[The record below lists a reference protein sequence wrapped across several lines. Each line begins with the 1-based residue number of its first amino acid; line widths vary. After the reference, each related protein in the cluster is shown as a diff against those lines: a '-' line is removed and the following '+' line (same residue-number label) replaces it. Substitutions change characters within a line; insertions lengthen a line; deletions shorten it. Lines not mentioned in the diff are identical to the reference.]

1 MTRRNMLALAFA
13 ALTAAAGFCSADYPS
28 AGMRN
33 LSVKADKEG
42 ELVVIA
48 DIDPASFSL
57 PGESDLLLQ
66 PMVYN
71 ADSTHCV
78 QLPPVMI
85 AGRTRH
91 IRYSRDPRR
100 MPQDCVLLRSGKE
113 GTYKYVGRAKYEPW
127 MEQARVGLE
136 MRERGCCNN
145 PGREKWLP
153 IARLDL
159 RDRKFAAPDFS
170 VAPPVVSGDKIQEL
184 HGKAFVDF
192 PVNLTEIFPAYRKN
206 PEELAKIMATINA
219 VKDNPD
225 ATITEIT
232 IKGFASP
239 EGSYANNT
247 RLAKGRAE
255 SLTKYVRSKY
265 DFPANVFHSDFEPE
279 DWQGLRDSV
288 KVSFLPDRDGL
299 LEIIDSK
306 MAPDAKDAE
315 LKKRY
320 PRDYEYLLSTI
331 YPALRHSDYAVKYKI
346 RKYTDIEEI
355 KRVFH
360 ERPQNLSISEF
371 HLLASTLPK
380 GSPEYD
386 EVFETAV
393 RMYPDDETSN
403 LNAAVVS
410 VGRGEYDKAGAYL
423 AKAGKSRYSGYIEG
437 ILLAK
442 EGDADAA
449 RKLLEEASK
458 AGVPEAAEALKRLA
472 ETNQSA
478 ESTTYLPDPGSK
490 EFVK

>member
-13 ALTAAAGFCSADYPS
+13 ALTAASGFCSADYPS

-33 LSVKADKEG
+33 LSVKADKGG
-42 ELVVIA
+42 EFVVIA
-48 DIDPASFSL
+48 DIDPASFSIS
-57 PGESDLLLQ
+57 GESDLMLQ
-66 PMVYN
+66 PVVYN

-91 IRYSRDPRR
+91 IRYSRDPRCL
-100 MPQDCVLLRSGKE
+100 PQDCILLQSGK
-113 GTYKYVGRAKYEPW
+113 GDTFRYVGRAEYEPW
-127 MEQARVGLE
+127 MEQSRVGLE
-136 MRERGCCNN
+136 MLERGCCNN
-145 PGREKWLP
+145 PEREKWLP
-153 IARLDL
+153 IAIIDL
-159 RDRKFAAPDFS
+159 RDRKFESPDFS
-170 VAPPVVSGDKIQEL
+170 VAPPVVAGDKIQEF

-206 PEELAKIMATINA
+206 PEELAKIMATINT

-225 ATITEIT
+225 ATITQIT

-239 EGSYANNT
+239 EGSYAGNT
-247 RLAKGRAE
+247 RLAKARAE
-255 SLTKYVRSKY
+255 ALTKYVRSKY
-265 DFPANVFHSDFEPE
+265 DFPANIFHSDFEPE

-315 LKKRY
+315 MKKRF
-320 PRDYEYLLSTI
+320 PRDYAYLLNNV
-331 YPALRHSDYAVKYKI
+331 YPALRHSDYSVRYSI
-346 RKYTDIEEI
+346 RKYTDLEEI
-355 KRVFH
+355 RRVMR
-360 ERPQNLSISEF
+360 ERPQNLSLSEF
-371 HLLASTLPK
+371 HLLASSLPK
-380 GSPEYD
+380 RSPEYD

-393 RMYPDDETSN
+393 RMYPADETSN

-410 VGRGEYDKAGAYL
+410 IDRGEFAKARAYL
-423 AKAGKSRYSGYIEG
+423 AKAGKNRYSDYIEG

-442 EGDADAA
+442 EGKADEA
-449 RKLLEEASK
+449 RLSLEKASK
-458 AGVPEAAEALKRLA
+458 AGVPEANEALRRLA
-472 ETNQSA
+472 EASQSA
-478 ESTTYLPDPGSK
+478 ESTIYLPDSGSQ